1 MKKYQIHVIDGNGV
15 RPYTVFAKYYS
26 ESRTSSGYYAFF
38 DGGDLIACYPISRT
52 IIVSI
57 ENADEL

>member
-1 MKKYQIHVIDGNGV
+1 MKKYQIHVIGSDGII
-15 RPYTVFAKYYS
+15 PYTVFAQYFS
-26 ESRTSSGYYAFF
+26 ESRTSSGYYAFY
-38 DGGDLIACYPISRT
+38 DGKELISCYPISRT